1 MNKDVKS
8 RGFTLVELLVVIAII
23 AVLAGILFPMFAR
36 AKESG
41 MKTTALAQMKQ
52 IGTAF
57 TLYVDGADGKILPS
71 TNYGLPEGSP
81 ERMWPNNLLVFA
93 KDKRIF
99 VAPGSEGVFADTW
112 DKRGAMTV
120 GYNSSSA
127 IDRQMGCSEDQAELS
142 GCVSFKTSAAFEKN
156 DPSYMALFACTP
168 GGPVDQKYRGYEFS
182 PYTGIPNPENPR
194 LTPPLVSDRDL
205 VKELADLPADQIKP
219 IHARYLA
226 TGSDDGSTPVIFGD
240 GHAKA
245 YSAKEILAN
254 DAKIVWRLR

>member
-1 MNKDVKS
+1 MKRS
-8 RGFTLVELLVVIAII
+8 AFTLIELLIVIAII
-23 AVLAGILFPMFAR
+23 AVLAGILFPIFVR

-41 MKTTALAQMKQ
+41 TQTTALAQMKQ

-57 TLYVDGADGKILPS
+57 TMYVDESDGKILPS
-71 TNYGLPEGSP
+71 TNYGLPEGSA
-81 ERMWPNNLLVFA
+81 ERMWPNNLLIYA
-93 KDKRIF
+93 KDQRLF
-99 VAPGSEGVFADTW
+99 VAPGSNGVYADTW
-112 DKRGAMTV
+112 AKRGGMTI

-127 IDRQMGCSEDQAELS
+127 IDRQKGCSEDQEELS
-142 GCVSFKTSAAFEKN
+142 GCVAFKTAAAFEKN

-168 GGPVDQKYRGYEFS
+168 GGTVDQKYRGYEFS

-205 VKELADLPADQIKP
+205 VKELSDLPADQIKP
-219 IHARYLA
+219 IHARYMA
-226 TGSDDGSTPVIFGD
+226 SGSDDGSTPVIFGD

-254 DAKIVWRLR
+254 QARIVWRLR

>member
-1 MNKDVKS
+1 MHKVVKL
-8 RGFTLVELLVVIAII
+8 RGFTVIELLVVIAII

-36 AKESG
+36 AKESSL
-41 MKTTALAQMKQ
+41 KTAALAQMKQ

-71 TNYGLPEGSP
+71 TNYGIPEGSP
-81 ERMWPNNLLVFA
+81 ERMWPHNLLVYA

-99 VAPGSEGVFADTW
+99 VAPGSSGVFAETW
-112 DKRGAMTV
+112 EERGGMTV

-127 IDRQMGCSEDQAELS
+127 VDRQRGCSEQQEELS
-142 GCVSFKTSAAFEKN
+142 GCVAFKTTAEFEKN

-168 GGPVDQKYRGYEFS
+168 NGPVDQKYRGYEFS
-182 PYTGIPNPENPR
+182 PYTGIPTPENPR

-219 IHARYLA
+219 ILARYLA

-245 YSAKEILAN
+245 YTAKEILGN
-254 DAKIVWRLR
+254 QAKIVWRLR